1 MGNNDMRFTD
11 NFMYTDCGEAGTL
24 LWSLDYHFKKIL
36 SEAEGITPE
45 NLYRRP
51 TDYLSPPGWIL
62 AHMAVKERDHI
73 AGFAQGANDVPR
85 KYGIF
90 RGNPKGDLPPK
101 EKMHE
106 ALPDVSSIISY
117 YREVRAKTTV
127 FLESLNDEDFKSVPG
142 YINQDPLREFFVMTI
157 HHQNYHWAQLR
168 LAQRILST
176 R

>member
-1 MGNNDMRFTD
+1 MRFTD

-24 LWSLDYHFKKIL
+24 LWSLNYHFKTIL
-36 SEAEGITPE
+36 SEAEGITTE
-45 NLYRRP
+45 NLYRIP
-51 TDYLSPPGWIL
+51 MECLSPPGWIL

-85 KYGIF
+85 EYGIF
-90 RGNPKGDLPPK
+90 RGNPEGILPPQ
-101 EKMHE
+101 EKMVA

-117 YREVRAKTTV
+117 YKDVREKTAV
-127 FLESLNDEDFKSVPG
+127 FLETLNDEDFKTIPG
-142 YINQDPLREFFVMTI
+142 HINQDPLREFFVMTI

-176 R
+176 HQ